1 MNSSSVASEGRL
13 AGEEIYQHTKR
24 AFLKHADADAI
35 YMLGSGWRLL
45 KIVRL
50 LEQDLQVPVIYAL
63 AAKLWQVEKQF
74 HVREPIRGYGRLLEE
89 LP

>member
-1 MNSSSVASEGRL
+1 
-13 AGEEIYQHTKR
+13 
-24 AFLKHADADAI
+24 
-35 YMLGSGWRLL
+35 MLGSGWRLL

-50 LEQDLQVPVIYAL
+50 LEQDLQVPVVYAL

-74 HVREPIRGYGRLLEE
+74 HVREPIKGYGRLLEE